1 MYKQSMCLAQGLICN
16 LISISFA
23 RIEEKSLFFDITF
36 WIADELSK
44 LSSNNICLWNF
55 MLNLA
60 CACWISGG
68 GEGSYSYKYEL
79 CSQIDDES
87 NGI

>member
-1 MYKQSMCLAQGLICN
+1 MQFDINFICKD
-16 LISISFA
+16 
-23 RIEEKSLFFDITF
+23 REKSLFFDITF

-87 NGI
+87 NGIQNQFYSNWYI